1 MKLFFSEKA
10 EQFLF
15 DLFEYIAIEKLA
27 PDSAEKVITE
37 IKQGVN
43 KLKNFPK
50 IWSILK
56 GDNIRFLVIGNY
68 IAVYEISENRVVIT
82 HIYGKGQNWR

>member
-50 IWSILK
+50 I
-56 GDNIRFLVIGNY
+56 
-68 IAVYEISENRVVIT
+68 
-82 HIYGKGQNWR
+82 